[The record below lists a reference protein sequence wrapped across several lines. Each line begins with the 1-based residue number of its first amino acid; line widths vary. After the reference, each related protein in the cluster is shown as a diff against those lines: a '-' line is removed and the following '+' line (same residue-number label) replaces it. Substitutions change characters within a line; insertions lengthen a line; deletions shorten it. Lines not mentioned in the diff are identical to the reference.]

1 MLQANQISSYI
12 FRFQDTALPLPVS
25 LYAVGRER
33 KTSDYSHAGMTRKD
47 RSGAYLFQ
55 YTVAGQAAIR
65 INDQVFRL
73 DAGTGFL
80 VPFHSDYH
88 YYIPEESCDYECL
101 FLSFDGNEA
110 AKCWSFFVSQLGSV
124 HHFSEHSSPIR
135 LANHIYQEASAK
147 KISDAYKLSAFA
159 YQFLMELYRYGKGL
173 GMPKVWPEI
182 VTQAVQLIDEHYH
195 EMKSLDELAH
205 RLGVSKYHLIKLF
218 NRSMGKTPVEYLTRK
233 RMEKAVELLRTT
245 TWSLEQISQEIGYAD
260 VNYFSK
266 VFRKSLGIP
275 PGRLRK
281 DYDSYDFMFD

>member
-1 MLQANQISSYI
+1 MLQENQRLSYI
-12 FRFQDTALPLPVS
+12 FRFQDTAAPLPVS

-33 KTSDYSHAGMTRKD
+33 QTSDYSHAGMTRKD
-47 RSGAYLFQ
+47 HGGAYLFQ

-65 INDQVFRL
+65 IRDQVFPL
-73 DAGTGFL
+73 DPGKGFF

-88 YYIPEESCDYECL
+88 YYIPEESNDYECL
-101 FLSFDGNEA
+101 FLSFDGSEA
-110 AKCWSFFVSQLGSV
+110 PKCWSFFAGQLGSV

-135 LANHIYQEASAK
+135 LANHIYQEASSK
-147 KISDAYKLSAFA
+147 KISDAYKLSTLA

-173 GMPKVWPEI
+173 GMPKAWPEI
-182 VTQAVQLIDEHYH
+182 VTQAVRLIDERYY
-195 EMKSLDELAH
+195 ELKSLAELARH
-205 RLGVSKYHLIKLF
+205 LGVSKYHLIKLF
-218 NRSMGKTPVEYLTRK
+218 NRSVGKTPVEYLTRK

-245 TWSLEQISQEIGYAD
+245 DWPLERISHEIGYTD

-281 DYDSYDFMFD
+281 DYDAYDFMFD